1 MGKSKKQTKT
11 ITQTKETE
19 LLVKKYREDPT
30 ALFKE
35 LNTPVL
41 ANANDIEYK
50 AFQRPY
56 VDGSSK
62 VLVILANGWY
72 YPTPEVKLYFES
84 VGNTEFKLMQENSSF
99 GYYLATYHSAQW
111 TSGAGLTELG
121 DTITVE
127 DAFGKHTVKVEAF

>member
-1 MGKSKKQTKT
+1 MGKSKKQKA
-11 ITQTKETE
+11 IFTQSKESE
-19 LLVKKYREDPT
+19 LLVKKYRENPDS
-30 ALFKE
+30 LFEE
-35 LNTPVL
+35 LNKPVL
-41 ANANDIEYK
+41 ANANDIEYR

-62 VLVILANGWY
+62 VLIILADGWY

-84 VGNTEFKLMQENSSF
+84 VGNTEFKLMQENSTF

-111 TSGAGLTELG
+111 TSGAGLINLG

-127 DAFGKHTVKVEAF
+127 DAYGKHIVKVEAL